1 VRALPLE
8 LPSRDSR
15 AHQASLARRWLLLCV
30 ACLLLLVSMD
40 AVAGIDQKFPE
51 AKGYFPSATRFGDV
65 TGKPPAAPV
74 YDGDKVI
81 GYVFESVM
89 VAPVPA
95 YSGDPVNILVAIDQT
110 GKILGTKVLE
120 QHEPILL
127 VGIPVQR
134 LYDFVA
140 RYIGHNVKDDI
151 VVGGSS
157 APGSIKIDAISSA
170 TVTSMVVNET
180 IMNAALA
187 VAVSRNLVTGRT
199 ASASAPAT
207 TRTDYFKKSG
217 CAFAYFLVLPA
228 AFRFLTAMT
237 PGGVEMMTDIN
248 HYLDFVMLVFF
259 AFGLCFE
266 VPVAVVILAA
276 AGVVDLA
283 RLRRSRRYVIVGAF
297 AISAVITPPDITSMI
312 MLAVPMYLLYEL
324 GVLAVRWLVAP
335 QLAET
340 VG

>member
-1 VRALPLE
+1 MTVSGDEGFAESLQAGLFSHLLE
-8 LPSRDSR
+8 LRSRLIKALATVLLVLVALVPIANWLYSLLAAPLAAR
-15 AHQASLARRWLLLCV
+15 LPHGAHLIATEVTSPFLTPLKLAFYVALFTSMPMILYQLWAFVSPGLYSKEKRLARP
-30 ACLLLLVSMD
+30 LLV
-40 AVAGIDQKFPE
+40 
-51 AKGYFPSATRFGDV
+51 
-65 TGKPPAAPV
+65 
-74 YDGDKVI
+74 
-81 GYVFESVM
+81 
-89 VAPVPA
+89 
-95 YSGDPVNILVAIDQT
+95 
-110 GKILGTKVLE
+110 
-120 QHEPILL
+120 
-127 VGIPVQR
+127 
-134 LYDFVA
+134 
-140 RYIGHNVKDDI
+140 
-151 VVGGSS
+151 
-157 APGSIKIDAISSA
+157 
-170 TVTSMVVNET
+170 
-180 IMNAALA
+180 AALA
-187 VAVSRNLVTGRT
+187 LF
-199 ASASAPAT
+199 
-207 TRTDYFKKSG
+207 YLG